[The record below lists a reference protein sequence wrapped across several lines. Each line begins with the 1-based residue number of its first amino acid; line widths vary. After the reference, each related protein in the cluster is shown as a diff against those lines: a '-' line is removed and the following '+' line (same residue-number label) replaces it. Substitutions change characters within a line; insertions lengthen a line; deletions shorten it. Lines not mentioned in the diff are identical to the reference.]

1 MYKPKVKEYY
11 NFAFHNLR
19 CNYIGYNVK
28 FKSFHFWESKAWLHS
43 FLSKSNVNM
52 KSKEKQAFLNG
63 TSSLL
68 LSKIYTQMPKHFEH
82 LANVYK
88 SDVN

>member
-1 MYKPKVKEYY
+1 MSNLKVFTFENEK
-11 NFAFHNLR
+11 
-19 CNYIGYNVK
+19 IG
-28 FKSFHFWESKAWLHS
+28 

-52 KSKEKQAFLNG
+52 KRKEKQAFLNG
-63 TSSLL
+63 TSSVLL
-68 LSKIYTQMPKHFEH
+68 FQIYTQMPKHFEH